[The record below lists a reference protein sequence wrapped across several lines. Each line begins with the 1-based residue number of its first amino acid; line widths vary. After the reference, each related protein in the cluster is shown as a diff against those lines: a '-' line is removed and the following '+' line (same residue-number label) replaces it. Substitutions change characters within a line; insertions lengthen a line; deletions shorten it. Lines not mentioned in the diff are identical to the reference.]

1 MNELIELLYGER
13 GILYR
18 IESGREDMV
27 VSAEKEIFLDLARKT
42 NLKYHEGT
50 LTNEELFVYI
60 DVMDVLSS
68 FQHVDWIRE
77 LKVMHRAKEAT
88 LLRAAMMQ
96 TVSSIR
102 KAQETKKTSIQKKH

>member
-27 VSAEKEIFLDLARKT
+27 VSAEKDIFLDLARKT

-77 LKVMHRAKEAT
+77 LTAELHSVLLKKVDFLPDEY
-88 LLRAAMMQ
+88 
-96 TVSSIR
+96 VI
-102 KAQETKKTSIQKKH
+102 

>member
-1 MNELIELLYGER
+1 MNDPIELLYGER

-27 VSAEKEIFLDLARKT
+27 VSAEKNIFLDLARKT

-60 DVMDVLSS
+60 DVIDVLSS

-77 LKVMHRAKEAT
+77 LTAELHSVLLKKVDFFPDEY
-88 LLRAAMMQ
+88 
-96 TVSSIR
+96 VI
-102 KAQETKKTSIQKKH
+102 

>member
-18 IESGREDMV
+18 IESGREDRV
-27 VSAEKEIFLDLARKT
+27 VSAEKEILLDLARQT
-42 NLKYHEGT
+42 NRKYHEGT

-60 DVMDVLSS
+60 DVLDVLSS

-77 LKVMHRAKEAT
+77 LTADLHSILMKKVDFLPDEY
-88 LLRAAMMQ
+88 
-96 TVSSIR
+96 VI
-102 KAQETKKTSIQKKH
+102 

>member
-42 NLKYHEGT
+42 NLKYHAGT

-77 LKVMHRAKEAT
+77 LTAELHSVLLKKVDFLPDEY
-88 LLRAAMMQ
+88 
-96 TVSSIR
+96 VI
-102 KAQETKKTSIQKKH
+102 

>member
-18 IESGREDMV
+18 IESGEEDRV
-27 VSAEKEIFLDLARKT
+27 VSAEKRILLDLARKT
-42 NLKYHEGT
+42 NEKYHEGT

-60 DVMDVLSS
+60 DVLDVLSS

-77 LKVMHRAKEAT
+77 LTTELHSVLMNKVDFLPDEY
-88 LLRAAMMQ
+88 
-96 TVSSIR
+96 VI
-102 KAQETKKTSIQKKH
+102 